1 MHATC
6 MHQAI
11 AALISWP
18 KERCKRAKTNFPP
31 RILVLCVPKVESL
44 TLSISLSR
52 TLFSAQKLGA
62 IPPLSEEKS
71 THARDSLLWERAIDT
86 QTQAPEKG
94 GKTPLDLHISVQ
106 WTRNDARLDG
116 GQIPGEHT

>member
-1 MHATC
+1 MLPIHAYHTSQFRDINYIA
-6 MHQAI
+6 MQHASNLQAI

-52 TLFSAQKLGA
+52 TLFSTQKLGA
-62 IPPLSEEKS
+62 IPPLTEEKS
-71 THARDSLLWERAIDT
+71 THARDSLLWQRAIDT
-86 QTQAPEKG
+86 QTQAP
-94 GKTPLDLHISVQ
+94 
-106 WTRNDARLDG
+106 
-116 GQIPGEHT
+116 